1 MRYTLIDW
9 VPAGNG
15 HARPEQRG
23 DAVASESS
31 PICFRV
37 PADERSLLEVVARH
51 QGQTLSA
58 FVRDAVIRVAQGL
71 VDEYGAEA
79 IFKTFETTETQRA
92 EEARARVTEFRT
104 RLLSQYRGSAG

>member
-1 MRYTLIDW
+1 M
-9 VPAGNG
+9 
-15 HARPEQRG
+15 
-23 DAVASESS
+23 ASESS

-71 VDEYGAEA
+71 IDEYGAETV
-79 IFKTFETTETQRA
+79 FQKFETTETRRA
-92 EEARARVTEFRT
+92 EETKARIDEFRD
-104 RLLSQYRGSAG
+104 RLLSQQHRGSFG

>member
-1 MRYTLIDW
+1 M
-9 VPAGNG
+9 
-15 HARPEQRG
+15 
-23 DAVASESS
+23 ASESS

-71 VDEYGAEA
+71 IDEYGAETV
-79 IFKTFETTETQRA
+79 FKTFETTEARRA
-92 EEARARVTEFRT
+92 EETKARVDEFRT
-104 RLLSQYRGSAG
+104 RLLSQHRGASD